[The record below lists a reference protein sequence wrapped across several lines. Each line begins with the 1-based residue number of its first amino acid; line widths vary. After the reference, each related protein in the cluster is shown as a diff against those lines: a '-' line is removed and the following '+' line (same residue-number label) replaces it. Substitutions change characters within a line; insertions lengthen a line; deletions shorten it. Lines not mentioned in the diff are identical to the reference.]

1 MLAPEEVYSLPSHSV
16 SIQGSASERVAG
28 ESRKLHDARRAEK
41 KKKNDLLDKVREV
54 REMNKK
60 DGGGATNS
68 SGLGTKNRMRIGD
81 EKKEKEKALKGLM
94 GNKGVSVIGKGEKKN
109 VKGGKEIIGK
119 GKGKAKE
126 RSVDHSNKNWKL

>member
-1 MLAPEEVYSLPSHSV
+1 
-16 SIQGSASERVAG
+16 
-28 ESRKLHDARRAEK
+28 
-41 KKKNDLLDKVREV
+41 
-54 REMNKK
+54 MNKK
-60 DGGGATNS
+60 DGSGATNS

-119 GKGKAKE
+119 GKERAKE